1 MVFLPLGHLYNT
13 EQDKNNHH
21 YISYYREIG
30 RAHV

>member
-21 YISYYREIG
+21 YISYYRVVESLG
-30 RAHV
+30 